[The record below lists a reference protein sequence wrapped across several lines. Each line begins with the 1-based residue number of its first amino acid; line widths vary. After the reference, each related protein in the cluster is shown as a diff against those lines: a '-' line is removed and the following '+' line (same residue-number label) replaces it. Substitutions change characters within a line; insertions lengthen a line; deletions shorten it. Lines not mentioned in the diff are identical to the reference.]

1 MRVQF
6 PPGALKASDSYVAFF
21 IMKFLIIR
29 FSSIGDI
36 VLTTPAIRCLKKQIP
51 DAEVHF
57 LTKEKMKAV
66 TIANPYI
73 DKFHYYTNDL
83 NAIAEEIKKEDFD
96 YIIDLHKN
104 IRTYL
109 LSLKLFNT
117 KAEWLN
123 YRKLSFEKFILT
135 KLKINLMPKRHIS
148 LRCID
153 ALASLGVYDDGKGLD
168 YFIPEN
174 EYVKDEDLP
183 HGHLFGYVAIVIGA
197 THNTKKLPVYKLQEI
212 CASIDYPTV
221 LIGGKEDKEQGN
233 QIASINQQKIFNAC
247 GKFSLNE
254 SADLVRKAKLVI
266 SHDTG
271 LQYIACAFQKPVFA
285 IWGGTSPKLQVEPF
299 YGTANTSLHKNF
311 IVPGLPCQ
319 PCSNYGTK
327 TCPRGHFKCM
337 KNQNIDLIVKTA
349 ASYLK
354 Q

>member
-1 MRVQF
+1 
-6 PPGALKASDSYVAFF
+6 
-21 IMKFLIIR
+21 MKFLIIR

-36 VLTTPAIRCLKKQIP
+36 VLTTAAIRCLKQQIP
-51 DAEVHF
+51 GAEVHF

-73 DKFHYYTNDL
+73 DKFYYYSNDL
-83 NAIAEEIKKEDFD
+83 KTLARELRKENYD

-109 LSLKLFNT
+109 LRLKLIT
-117 KAEWLN
+117 SKALW
-123 YRKLSFEKFILT
+123 YSYHKLSIQKFILT
-135 KLKINLMPKRHIS
+135 KVKINLMPRRHIS

-153 ALASLGVYDDGKGLD
+153 ALAPLGVVDDGKGLD
-168 YFIPEN
+168 YFIPESEYLN
-174 EYVKDEDLP
+174 ENDLP
-183 HGHLFGYVAIVIGA
+183 SGHLFGYIAIIIGA

-212 CASIDYPTV
+212 CSKINYPIILV
-221 LIGGKEDKEQGN
+221 GGKEEQAEGEA
-233 QIASINQQKIFNAC
+233 IASVNPQKIFNAC

-254 SADLVRKAKLVI
+254 SAGLVRKARVVI

-271 LQYIACAFQKPVFA
+271 LQYIACAFQKPVLA

-299 YGTANTSLHKNF
+299 FGTSNTSLHKNF

-327 TCPRGHFKCM
+327 KCPRGHFKCM
-337 KNQNIDLIVKTA
+337 KNQNTDLI
-349 ASYLK
+349 ASTVMSLLK

>member
-1 MRVQF
+1 
-6 PPGALKASDSYVAFF
+6 
-21 IMKFLIIR
+21 MKVLIIR

-36 VLTTPAIRCLKKQIP
+36 VLTTAAIRCLKQQIP
-51 DAEVHF
+51 GAEVHL

-83 NAIAEEIKKEDFD
+83 NAIVKELRKEDYD

-109 LSLKLFNT
+109 LQVRLFTT
-117 KAEWLN
+117 KGLW
-123 YRKLSFEKFILT
+123 YSYHKLSLQKFLLT

-153 ALASLGVYDDGKGLD
+153 AMELLGVVDDGNGLD
-168 YFIPEN
+168 YFIPTSV
-174 EYVKDEDLP
+174 YIKDSDLP
-183 HGHLFGYVAIVIGA
+183 SGHLFGYVAIVIGA

-212 CASIDYPTV
+212 CSKINYPMI
-221 LIGGKEDKEQGN
+221 LIGGKEDAVQGEE
-233 QIASINQQKIFNAC
+233 IASINQQKIFNAC

-254 SADLVRKAKLVI
+254 SADLVRRANLVI

-271 LQYIACAFQKPVFA
+271 LQYIACAFQKPVLA

-299 YGTANTSLHKNF
+299 YGTANIALHKNF

-327 TCPRGHFKCM
+327 KCPRGHFKCM
-337 KNQNIDLIVKTA
+337 KNQDTDLIASTA
-349 ASYLK
+349 MSVLK

>member
-1 MRVQF
+1 
-6 PPGALKASDSYVAFF
+6 
-21 IMKFLIIR
+21 MKFLVIR

-51 DAEVHF
+51 GAEVHL

-66 TIANPYI
+66 SIANPYI
-73 DKFHYYTNDL
+73 DKFHYYRNDL
-83 NAIAEEIKKEDFD
+83 NTVAEEIKKEKFD

-104 IRTYL
+104 IRTFL

-117 KAEWLN
+117 KAEWLS
-123 YRKLSFEKFILT
+123 YRKLRFEKFILT
-135 KLKINLMPKRHIS
+135 KFKINLMPKRHIS

-153 ALASLGVYDDGKGLD
+153 ALAPLGVYDDGKGLD
-168 YFIPEN
+168 YFIPDN
-174 EYVKDEDLP
+174 EHIKDEDLP
-183 HGHLFGYVAIVIGA
+183 HGHLFGYVAIIIGA

-212 CASIDYPTV
+212 CLSIDYPIV
-221 LIGGKEDKEQGN
+221 LVGGKQDIEQGN
-233 QIASINQQKIFNAC
+233 QVTSINQQKIFNAC

-327 TCPRGHFKCM
+327 KCPRGHFKCM